1 MASPTYLTLDKKGRA
16 TLPEEVREA
25 LGVGPGD
32 FVLLERTAAGGY
44 ELVAAELLPRDQ
56 RWFYHPE
63 MQERLRA
70 AEQEIR
76 SGAVRRESVAD
87 LARRLSEPGPESP
100 AASAR
105 RARHPQARPQ
115 ARPTPRSKSRSK
127 PSPKSR

>member
-1 MASPTYLTLDKKGRA
+1 MASPTYLTVDKKGRA
-16 TLPEEVREA
+16 NLPEEVSEA
-25 LGVGPGD
+25 LGGGPGA
-32 FVLLERTAAGGY
+32 FVLRDRPAAGGY

-100 AASAR
+100 KASAPRTR
-105 RARHPQARPQ
+105 RRQ
-115 ARPTPRSKSRSK
+115 ARPTPHPKPRSK